1 VSSEVRTGRTA
12 RDTVWF
18 PVLLFLGIALVL
30 FVTVQVSHDHFG
42 AEHKPSPGDLS
53 TLDHWYSG
61 WLEFDS
67 SWYIYI
73 AEHGYD
79 AAQEQAF
86 DAGRQSAIAYFPAY
100 PLTVRGVA
108 AVFTGHDYPAA
119 AMLTTFVCGL
129 AFALLFWFWC
139 GERLPAKSRRTAI
152 VLLLVYPYAWFLF
165 GSGYG
170 DALFLAVTVGAF
182 LLLDHDHPVLA
193 GLAGFVATAARPTGT
208 AVLIGLV
215 AVALERRRVVVH
227 DENGWSFHRDR
238 LRPRDAGV
246 LLAVGGL
253 ACYVF
258 FCYTQFDD
266 AFAFATV
273 QKASGW
279 DQPAGLHTWFK
290 IGFFGHLV
298 HGSPAFSIRLV
309 AQAVLTLAF
318 LLGSLLVLRRF
329 GWGYATYALAIV
341 LLPALGTGD
350 FQGMG
355 RYLLGCFPVFAA
367 AGDWLAVP
375 QRRTLQRSTVVVSA
389 IALIALASL
398 FGRSY
403 YLT

>member
-1 VSSEVRTGRTA
+1 
-12 RDTVWF
+12 
-18 PVLLFLGIALVL
+18 
-30 FVTVQVSHDHFG
+30 
-42 AEHKPSPGDLS
+42 
-53 TLDHWYSG
+53 
-61 WLEFDS
+61 
-67 SWYIYI
+67 
-73 AEHGYD
+73 
-79 AAQEQAF
+79 
-86 DAGRQSAIAYFPAY
+86 
-100 PLTVRGVA
+100 
-108 AVFTGHDYPAA
+108 
-119 AMLTTFVCGL
+119 
-129 AFALLFWFWC
+129 
-139 GERLPAKSRRTAI
+139 
-152 VLLLVYPYAWFLF
+152 
-165 GSGYG
+165 
-170 DALFLAVTVGAF
+170 
-182 LLLDHDHPVLA
+182 
-193 GLAGFVATAARPTGT
+193 
-208 AVLIGLV
+208 VLIGLV

-253 ACYVF
+253 ASYVF